1 MLAGWTADSSLASY
15 YLLRIYQRTAK
26 QAMDSAE
33 IATQESMIPQ
43 TMPYRA
49 HGPRQDDQPA
59 MTLARHSRH
68 EKP

>member
-33 IATQESMIPQ
+33 IATQETLIPQ
-43 TMPYRA
+43 TSEE
-49 HGPRQDDQPA
+49 Q
-59 MTLARHSRH
+59 
-68 EKP
+68 